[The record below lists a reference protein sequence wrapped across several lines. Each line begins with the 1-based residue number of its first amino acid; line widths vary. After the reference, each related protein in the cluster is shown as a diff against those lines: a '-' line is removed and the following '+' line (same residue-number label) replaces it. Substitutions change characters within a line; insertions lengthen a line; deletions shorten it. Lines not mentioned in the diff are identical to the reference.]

1 MQLFEFSLG
10 SLVFGQ
16 LPHPATSSPCARAVG
31 ANGTSPLMGPLVVDA
46 TPLVQQLEDLRG
58 SLVGS
63 ARADPEALHLGTR
76 TPKISHFSLLP
87 RGCMI

>member
-1 MQLFEFSLG
+1 
-10 SLVFGQ
+10 
-16 LPHPATSSPCARAVG
+16 
-31 ANGTSPLMGPLVVDA
+31 MGPLVVDA